1 MSLPSRLP
9 AILQAVMQGQPQALA
24 DSHYPQWH
32 LAPVNGLLND
42 PNGFCQVA
50 GRYHLFYQWNPLA
63 CDHTYKCWGHWS
75 SADLLHWRHEPIAL
89 MPDEEYDRN
98 GCYSG
103 SAVEFEG
110 ALTLC
115 YTGNVKFPDGG
126 RTAWQCLATEN
137 ADGTFRKLG
146 TVLPLPEGYTG
157 HVRDPK
163 VWRQDGRWYMVLGA
177 QDVQQRGKVLLFT
190 ASDLREWRLVG
201 EIAGHD
207 VNGLANAGYMWEC
220 PDLFPLADTHL
231 LICCPQGLAREAQ
244 RFLNTYPAVWM
255 AGRFDAERGIF
266 DHGPLH
272 ELDSGFEFYAP
283 QTMQADDGRRLLV
296 GWMGVPDGDEM
307 HQPTRAQGWIHQ
319 MTCVR
324 ELEWQA
330 GTLYQRPL
338 RELVALR
345 GEAQGWCGQTLPLA
359 PMELAFDLSPDS
371 TLGLDFAGALQLTVN
386 RDGLRLSRRGLQT
399 AEMHHR
405 YWRGEARRLRI
416 FIDRSSVEIFI
427 NDGEGVM
434 SSRFFPGYPGQ
445 LIFSGA
451 TPVAFC
457 RWLLRLSPSRDRLA
471 GFTQGLAQAGI
482 TLRPEWVINGNY
494 HPSSG
499 YEMFAALCARLGR
512 PPKALF
518 TAACGLLEGV
528 LRYMSQHHLL
538 DSNIHLASFDDHYLY
553 DSLSLRIDTVQQD
566 NRQLA
571 WHCYDLL
578 SQLIDGQ
585 APEPLQRYLPAT
597 LQIRHP

>member
-24 DSHYPQWH
+24 DDHYPQWH
-32 LAPVNGLLND
+32 LAPVSGLLND

-110 ALTLC
+110 TLTLC

-137 ADGTFRKLG
+137 ADGTFSKLG
-146 TVLPLPEGYTG
+146 PVLPLPEGYTG

-190 ASDLREWRLVG
+190 ASDLRDWRLVG

-207 VNGLANAGYMWEC
+207 VNGLANGGYMWEC

-255 AGRFDAERGIF
+255 AGRFDAEHGAF

-283 QTMQADDGRRLLV
+283 QTMLAEDGRRLLV
-296 GWMGVPDGDEM
+296 GWMGVPDGEEM

-324 ELEWQA
+324 ELAWQSGA
-330 GTLYQRPL
+330 LYQRPL
-338 RELVALR
+338 RELTALR
-345 GEAQGWCGQTLPLA
+345 GEAQGWRGQTLPLA
-359 PMELAFDLSPDS
+359 PMELAFDIAPNS

-405 YWRGEARRLRI
+405 YWRGEARRLQI

-457 RWLLRLSPSRDRLA
+457 RWLLRPCMV
-471 GFTQGLAQAGI
+471 
-482 TLRPEWVINGNY
+482 E
-494 HPSSG
+494 
-499 YEMFAALCARLGR
+499 
-512 PPKALF
+512 
-518 TAACGLLEGV
+518 
-528 LRYMSQHHLL
+528 
-538 DSNIHLASFDDHYLY
+538 
-553 DSLSLRIDTVQQD
+553 
-566 NRQLA
+566 
-571 WHCYDLL
+571 
-578 SQLIDGQ
+578 
-585 APEPLQRYLPAT
+585 
-597 LQIRHP
+597 

>member
-146 TVLPLPEGYTG
+146 PVLPLPEGYTG

-177 QDVQQRGKVLLFT
+177 QDVKQRGKVLLFT

-220 PDLFPLADTHL
+220 PDLFNVNGRSVFVFSPMELIEDTDGYADRAICMLPEFDEKTCTMKFPENWQL
-231 LICCPQGLAREAQ
+231 LDCGGDL
-244 RFLNTYPAVWM
+244 
-255 AGRFDAERGIF
+255 
-266 DHGPLH
+266 
-272 ELDSGFEFYAP
+272 YAP
-283 QTMQADDGRRLLV
+283 QTMTDADGNRISIAWLRMPEPVDGI
-296 GWMGVPDGDEM
+296 W
-307 HQPTRAQGWIHQ
+307 QG
-319 MTCVR
+319 MFC
-324 ELEWQA
+324 
-330 GTLYQRPL
+330 
-338 RELVALR
+338 
-345 GEAQGWCGQTLPLA
+345 LPRVVDVQNDHIYFRVLPA
-359 PMELAFDLSPDS
+359 I
-371 TLGLDFAGALQLTVN
+371 
-386 RDGLRLSRRGLQT
+386 RDGFCKKTDSLVSACGECAMIR
-399 AEMHHR
+399 AELKEGESLEIGG
-405 YWRGEARRLRI
+405 YKIWRQSGKVCA
-416 FIDRSSVEIFI
+416 DRTDVYPSGAKGWLHAETPQLKEGDLLEIFVDPNMI
-427 NDGEGVM
+427 EIYANNGEYVLSQAVYGL
-434 SSRFFPGYPGQ
+434 GET
-445 LIFSGA
+445 FS
-451 TPVAFC
+451 
-457 RWLLRLSPSRDRLA
+457 
-471 GFTQGLAQAGI
+471 
-482 TLRPEWVINGNY
+482 
-494 HPSSG
+494 
-499 YEMFAALCARLGR
+499 YEMEKK
-512 PPKALF
+512 P
-518 TAACGLLEGV
+518 E
-528 LRYMSQHHLL
+528 
-538 DSNIHLASFDDHYLY
+538 IYLW
-553 DSLSLRIDTVQQD
+553 
-566 NRQLA
+566 N
-571 WHCYDLL
+571 
-578 SQLIDGQ
+578 
-585 APEPLQRYLPAT
+585 E
-597 LQIRHP
+597 